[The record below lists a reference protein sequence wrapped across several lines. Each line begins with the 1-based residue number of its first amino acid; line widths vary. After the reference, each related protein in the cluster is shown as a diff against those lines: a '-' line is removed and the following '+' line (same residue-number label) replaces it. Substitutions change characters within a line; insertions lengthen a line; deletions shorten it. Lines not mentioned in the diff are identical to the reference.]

1 MNETEGN
8 TERNEN
14 EFNYP
19 RAVVRAGAVCG
30 KLVFFSWKK
39 KKKEKGGG
47 EIKSC
52 REPIT
57 LWYVSAINVF
67 NPRFWSR
74 MKSSKGK
81 LLTVPFDRWF
91 ANRRREYLAMDRE
104 DSEGKVFSPSPFSFF
119 HGIWILPT
127 PLSDPGVPFRVTA
140 SNYEIID
147 EKRREKSRGSNRGES
162 VGKNRMKYGKGGR
175 GKLCELASW
184 RDILR
189 WFAPERQVLSAP
201 DAEKRHSVEFLRFD
215 LNLVIPKFAE
225 FAEVWIITGCCADF
239 ADATWGLF
247 FARAVCVC
255 SKEDI
260 SRIMAKLVPFFVEEK
275 FAMYK
280 NRRLLED
287 TREDI
292 EILFRHPWKSWA
304 IIRNGNWGL
313 RGIVESNN

>member
-1 MNETEGN
+1 
-8 TERNEN
+8 
-14 EFNYP
+14 
-19 RAVVRAGAVCG
+19 
-30 KLVFFSWKK
+30 
-39 KKKEKGGG
+39 
-47 EIKSC
+47 
-52 REPIT
+52 
-57 LWYVSAINVF
+57 
-67 NPRFWSR
+67 

-104 DSEGKVFSPSPFSFF
+104 DSEGKVFSLSPFSFF

-247 FARAVCVC
+247 FARAVCVQQRGYLEDNGETC
-255 SKEDI
+255 SLSSWKKNSRCIKIDDYSKTLGRI
-260 SRIMAKLVPFFVEEK
+260 SRSYFVILGKVEQLSE
-275 FAMYK
+275 MVIEGWGGSL
-280 NRRLLED
+280 NR
-287 TREDI
+287 I
-292 EILFRHPWKSWA
+292 INILRFPRCRKY
-304 IIRNGNWGL
+304 R
-313 RGIVESNN
+313 R